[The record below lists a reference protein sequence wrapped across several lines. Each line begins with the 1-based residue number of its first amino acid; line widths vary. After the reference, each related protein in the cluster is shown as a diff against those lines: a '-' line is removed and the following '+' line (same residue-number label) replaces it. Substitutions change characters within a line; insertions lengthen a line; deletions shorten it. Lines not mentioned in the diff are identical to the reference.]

1 MTATTSP
8 IDLLREACATGDLPS
23 NASLSDDGKFLTI
36 FGSTFD
42 ATTPQAMALGGD
54 GDRVVNYTL
63 ASVYLQLINPALLR
77 YHKACGSAGVRDPV
91 KTLDRDHVISHFRLG
106 NKNASAAAPG
116 GSSGGVDD
124 VDGAAAGAGAA
135 RGKEEE
141 DDDMDVA
148 SDDEDVVA
156 AAVARPSRAP
166 KDGRRSTRDRDDDGG
181 SSGKRRR
188 VGGSSSSKKSSRL
201 EKSSRGSREE
211 DGRSSRRSSGEGG
224 VGKAKAPSVPITNE
238 QLVANLGKIVDKRH
252 TVPTTPEREGG
263 DGYGAA
269 SAANSNADAN
279 VAADAESAPVTPAP
293 TTIAPDDDGPERTAE
308 GGGLDRELLLAWLS
322 PDGFRVDSPTVASA
336 IEADREAVRR
346 ITASEIPVGDSASV
360 LRAGAGGEVFG
371 GVSAGGEMTT
381 TTVPSPAGGVAAT
394 GGGGG
399 VKKRDFARVLEI
411 YQEVAA
417 TEERARRLAVASS
430 SSKGGKGR
438 PLPPPP
444 PSNNGK
450 ASSSTATAAAAGG
463 TSTTMSVAGNPII
476 VVPNAMTSVIT
487 MINAGIFLGKEG
499 VYLSREQAMSDPG
512 AGKRG
517 GTVTITRKLAPR
529 LGGSEITYEII
540 DNPATR
546 LKKDEW
552 NRVVA
557 VICQG
562 ASWQFKGWRYSDPV
576 DLFSRTFGF
585 YVGLDGAAVP
595 NELQG
600 WNVKIGR
607 VSRDRRGLDNVCL
620 ASFWNGLEEFMAVH
634 KQDFIHS

>member
-1 MTATTSP
+1 MTATTPP
-8 IDLLREACATGDLPS
+8 IDLLREACSTGDLPS
-23 NASLSDDGKFLTI
+23 NASLSEDGKFLTI
-36 FGSTFD
+36 LGSTFD
-42 ATTPQAMALGGD
+42 ATTPQTMALGGD

-91 KTLDRDHVISHFRLG
+91 KTLDRDHVISHFFLDAD
-106 NKNASAAAPG
+106 NNSAAAAPK
-116 GSSGGVDD
+116 GSSGGADD
-124 VDGAAAGAGAA
+124 VDGARAGATG
-135 RGKEEE
+135 GEDEY

-148 SDDEDVVA
+148 SDEEDPVA
-156 AAVARPSRAP
+156 AVVARPSRSS

-188 VGGSSSSKKSSRL
+188 VGGGTSSSSKKSSRL
-201 EKSSRGSREE
+201 EKYSRGSREE
-211 DGRSSRRSSGEGG
+211 DGRAGRRSSGEGG
-224 VGKAKAPSVPITNE
+224 GGGGGKTKAPSVPITNE

-252 TVPTTPEREGG
+252 TGPTTPAKEGG
-263 DGYGAA
+263 DGIGAA
-269 SAANSNADAN
+269 AAAESEVDADGDN
-279 VAADAESAPVTPAP
+279 VGESAPATPAP
-293 TTIAPDDDGPERTAE
+293 TTIAPDDDGHDRTAE
-308 GGGLDRELLLAWLS
+308 AGGGVDRELLLAWLS

-371 GVSAGGEMTT
+371 GVGAGGETT
-381 TTVPSPAGGVAAT
+381 TASTVPSPAA
-394 GGGGG
+394 GGGG

-417 TEERARRLAVASS
+417 MEERARRMAVASS

-450 ASSSTATAAAAGG
+450 ASSSSATVAAGG
-463 TSTTMSVAGNPII
+463 MSTKTSVAGNPII

-499 VYLSREQAMSDPG
+499 VYLSREQAMSDPA

-517 GTVTITRKLAPR
+517 GTVTVTRKLAPR

-585 YVGLDGAAVP
+585 YIGLDGAAVP

-634 KQDFIHS
+634 KQDFINS